1 MGKEGSKVAHADKPE
16 GGRISQAAVIGAGVM
31 GSGIAAHLANAGVPV
46 LLLDIVPPDAD
57 NRNILAETAL
67 KKLNKADPA
76 AFMHKKN
83 ARLVT
88 PGNLE
93 DDLEKVADADWI
105 VEAVI
110 ERLDIK
116 QDVYAKLE
124 GVRKSG
130 SIVSSNTSTIPLH
143 DLVEGLPETFARDF
157 LITHF
162 FNPPRYMRLLEIV
175 AGDQTDPEILR
186 AMMDFADLRLGKGV
200 VKCKD
205 TPGFVANRIGSFW
218 MQAALSEA
226 LDAGMGVE
234 EADAVLGRPAGA
246 PKTGVFGL
254 VDLVGLDL
262 IPEVGKSMLARLPQ
276 DDPYREVHRDADIV
290 TQLIESGYTG
300 RKGKGGFY
308 RLNREGGGKVKE
320 VVDLETGEFSPVR
333 RITPE
338 AAKTAKSYGLR
349 GLVQHPDD
357 SGRYAWQVLSKTL
370 SYAASLVPEIAGTV
384 AAVDEAI
391 KLGYNWKQGPFEML
405 DELGPAWFAEKLR
418 EEGRPVPELLEEVGE
433 DTFYRVR
440 DGVLE
445 YREVGGGYEP
455 VPRRPGVLLLEDVKR
470 AGEPLAS
477 NSSASLWDV
486 GDGIVC
492 LEFHSRSNAL
502 DRGTLAMVKKATK
515 VVKDGY
521 QGLVIHNE
529 GTNFSVGANIGVGLF
544 AANMALWQVVE
555 EEVQMGHEAYKALKH
570 APFPV
575 VGAPAGM
582 ALGGGCEI
590 LLHSDAV
597 QAAAETYMG
606 LPETGLGLVPAWGGC
621 KEMLLRHIKNEKRY
635 QGPMPPVMQVFETVG
650 MATVSKSAAEA
661 KSLLFLRGSDG
672 ITMNRD
678 RLLADAKAR
687 ALELSEG
694 YSPPEMESLSLPGPT
709 GAAAIELAVQDYRK
723 SGRATPHDAV
733 VAGYL
738 ARVLSGGDTDLTETV
753 TEDDIRALEREAFTT
768 LIKHPDTLA
777 RVEHML
783 ETGKPLRN

>member
-1 MGKEGSKVAHADKPE
+1 MGKEGIKMTQADKAE
-16 GGRISQAAVIGAGVM
+16 IGRISQAAVIGAGVM

-57 NRNILAETAL
+57 NRNVLAGTAL

-93 DDLEKVADADWI
+93 DDLEKVAEADWI
-105 VEAVI
+105 VEAVV

-116 QDVYAKLE
+116 QDVYGKLE
-124 GVRKSG
+124 GVRKAG

-162 FNPPRYMRLLEIV
+162 FNPPRYMRLLEVV
-175 AGDQTDPEILR
+175 AGEKTDPEILR
-186 AMMDFADLRLGKGV
+186 AMMDFADMRLGKGV
-200 VKCKD
+200 VECKD
-205 TPGFVANRIGSFW
+205 TPGFIANRIGSFW
-218 MQAALSEA
+218 MQTALTEA
-226 LDAGMGVE
+226 LEMGVGVE

-246 PKTGVFGL
+246 PKSGIFGL
-254 VDLVGLDL
+254 MDLVGLDL
-262 IPEVGKSMLARLPQ
+262 IPEVSKSMLARLPE
-276 DDPYREVHRDADIV
+276 DDPYRNAHRDAEIV

-308 RLNREGGGKVKE
+308 RLNREGGEKVKE

-333 RITPE
+333 RVTPE

-357 SGRYAWQVLSKTL
+357 SGRYAWSVLSQTL
-370 SYAASLVPEIAGTV
+370 SYTASLVPEIADTV

-391 KLGYNWKQGPFEML
+391 KLGYNWKKGPFEML

-418 EEGRPVPELLEEVGE
+418 EEGRPVPELLEAVG
-433 DTFYRVR
+433 DKTFYRVR

-445 YREVGGGYEP
+445 YRETSGEYEP
-455 VPRRPGVLLLEDVKR
+455 VPRRPGVLLLEDIKR
-470 AGEPLAS
+470 GSEPLAS
-477 NSSASLWDV
+477 NSSASIWDV
-486 GDGIVC
+486 GDGVVC
-492 LEFHSRSNAL
+492 LEFHSHSNAL
-502 DRGTLAMVKKATK
+502 DRGTLAMVKKAIK
-515 VVKDGY
+515 VVGDGY
-521 QGLVIHNE
+521 KALVIHNE

-555 EEVQMGHEAYKALKH
+555 EEVQMGQEAYKALKH

-590 LLHSDAV
+590 LLHSDAI
-597 QAAAETYMG
+597 QAAAESYIG
-606 LPETGLGLVPAWGGC
+606 QPETGLGLVPAWGGC
-621 KEMLLRHIKNEKRY
+621 KEMLLRAIENKKRY
-635 QGPMPPVMQVFETVG
+635 QGPMPPVMQVFQTVG

-661 KSLLFLRGSDG
+661 RGLLFLRESDG
-672 ITMNRD
+672 ISMNRD
-678 RLLADAKAR
+678 RLLADAKAK
-687 ALELSEG
+687 ALELSED
-694 YSPPEMESLSLPGPT
+694 YSPPEMESFSLPGPT
-709 GAAAIELAVQDYRK
+709 AAAAIELAVQDYRK
-723 SGRATPHDAV
+723 SGRATPHDVV

-738 ARVLSGGDTDLTETV
+738 ARVLSGGDTDITETV
-753 TEDDIRALEREAFTT
+753 TEDDIRALEKEAFVT

-777 RVEHML
+777 RVQHML